1 MQANVVSIPYT
12 FAIRG
17 GRKLV
22 ITPDQTLETSRSDN
36 RNELLIK
43 ALARG
48 FRWRRMLDEGQFQ
61 TIAEISRAENMSASY
76 ISRVSRLALL
86 SPRIVE
92 AILNGQ
98 QPRLLG
104 LDQLLAQFP
113 YGWKEQL
120 AHFGFDPGS
129 SH

>member
-1 MQANVVSIPYT
+1 MRTVSIPYK

-22 ITPDQTLETSRSDN
+22 ITPDQKLETSRPDN

-61 TIAEISRAENMSASY
+61 TIIEISRAENMSASY

-98 QPRLLG
+98 QPRLLE
-104 LDQLLAQFP
+104 LDQLLSPFPIDWNAQ
-113 YGWKEQL
+113 L
-120 AHFGFDPGS
+120 DHFGFAS
-129 SH
+129 RA

>member
-1 MQANVVSIPYT
+1 MKANVVSIPYT

-22 ITPDQTLETSRSDN
+22 ITPDRKLETSRPDN

-48 FRWRRMLDEGQFQ
+48 FRWRRMLDAGQFQ

-92 AILNGQ
+92 AILNGN
-98 QPRLLG
+98 QPRLLE
-104 LDQLLAQFP
+104 LDQLLAPFP
-113 YGWKEQL
+113 SDWNAQL
-120 AHFGFDPGS
+120 AHFGFDTGS
-129 SH
+129 H